1 MTFDPV
7 QAWLNAAGR
16 YPVLPKE
23 EIIRLANKRD
33 TLPEGSAAYIK
44 VVNKICQHNLR
55 LIPRVV
61 SNYVRKRKT
70 VKMSD
75 TVVSDLL
82 QQGYLGLRRA
92 AEKFDAK
99 RGYTFSTYSQSWIY
113 QSLYRWHNAHDRAI
127 YVPENT
133 VGEIFYRHRHG
144 KPSSSKTGKTG
155 DGVIAS
161 ALRAMSISSI
171 DQRIGNEDDDVTSIA
186 DQLTDENLVIDR
198 QTPLEGRA
206 ELKLKDLMAKCG
218 IRPKVQDIV
227 LAYAR
232 RPRMSIIASRLSMS
246 PKHCQNLYSEAVR
259 TMKSRVEL
267 DELEKQQRLAG
278 RLGR

>member
-33 TLPEGSAAYIK
+33 TLPEGSTAYIK

-61 SNYVRKRKT
+61 SNYVNKRKA

-75 TVVSDLL
+75 AVVSDLL

-113 QSLYRWHNAHDRAI
+113 QSIYRWHNARDRMI
-127 YVPENT
+127 YIPENT

-155 DGVIAS
+155 DDVIKS
-161 ALRAMSISSI
+161 ALRAMSVCSV
-171 DQRIGNEDDDVTSIA
+171 DMRANEEDEGATIA
-186 DQLTDENLVIDR
+186 DLLTDENLVTDR
-198 QTPLEGRA
+198 QSPLEGRA
-206 ELKLKDLMAKCG
+206 ELKLKDLMAQCG

-227 LAYAR
+227 LSYAKR
-232 RPRMSIIASRLSMS
+232 GRMSVVASRLSLS

-267 DELEKQQRLAG
+267 NELEKQQRLAV
-278 RLGR
+278 RLGK